1 MNLTPWRSTNSIIPF
16 GRSRISDDAL
26 SFQRDM
32 NNLMNSFLTRW
43 DVGFP
48 ATIEMAYY
56 PSVDIKEKENKY
68 VIDAD
73 VPGLSESDL
82 EMDFK
87 NNVLTLKGE
96 KKSESETKD
105 ASSVCIER
113 SYGSFRREIAFD
125 DEVDSESIKAELK
138 NGVLHVELAKK
149 EKTKQSTKKIA
160 IKH

>member
-1 MNLTPWRSTNSIIPF
+1 MNLTPWRSSSSIVPF
-16 GRSRISDDAL
+16 GRARINDDAL

-56 PSVDIKEKENKY
+56 PSIDIKEKENKY

-73 VPGLSESDL
+73 VPGMSEADL

-87 NNVLTLKGE
+87 NNVLTLKGV
-96 KKSESETKD
+96 KKTESETKD
-105 ASSVCIER
+105 INSVCLER
-113 SYGSFRREIAFD
+113 SYGSFRRDIAFD
-125 DEVDSESIKAELK
+125 DEVDSESIRAELK

-149 EKTKQSTKKIA
+149 EKAKQSTKKIS

>member
-1 MNLTPWRSTNSIIPF
+1 MNLTPWRSSNSIIPF
-16 GRSRISDDAL
+16 GRSRMSDDVI

-48 ATIEMAYY
+48 TTIEMAYY

-96 KKSESETKD
+96 KKTESETKD
-105 ASSVCIER
+105 ASSVCVER

-138 NGVLHVELAKK
+138 NGVLHVELNKK
-149 EKTKQSTKKIA
+149 EKSKQSSKKIP
-160 IKH
+160 IRH